1 MLSQADTPA
10 QRDAARQWGTGRVG
24 GIEGSPLLSF
34 ALPGEKLLLLSPE
47 DIPLAPKLSLSCLQG
62 ESILGG
68 RICLL

>member
-1 MLSQADTPA
+1 MVSQADTPA
-10 QRDAARQWGTGRVG
+10 QRDAARQWEQEEG
-24 GIEGSPLLSF
+24 GGMEGSPLLSF

-68 RICLL
+68 RIHSL